1 MMEEKVVP
9 VERLY
14 VIVPQSVQV
23 EIPAGEL
30 GIWEYLPRIQS
41 TLMEPGR
48 LMAQVRHVGAKL
60 AYDMA
65 ADNVPWRDITT
76 IVLSVRNSKE
86 LEKVTTELEEVVY
99 NDSNLF
105 SAYLTE
111 YSDINPEFYG
121 TNDRV
126 HTATI
131 VGPVPSSETLDSV
144 IGHLPLYG
152 KEI

>member
-1 MMEEKVVP
+1 MTEEKAVP

-30 GIWEYLPRIQS
+30 EIGEYFPRIQ
-41 TLMEPGR
+41 TIPMEPGR

-60 AYDMA
+60 AYAMA
-65 ADNVPWRDITT
+65 ANNVPWRDITT

-86 LEKVTTELEEVVY
+86 LEKVTAELEEVVY
-99 NDSNLF
+99 NDSDLF

-111 YSDINPEFYG
+111 YSDVNPEFYG
-121 TNDRV
+121 TNERV

-131 VGPVPSSETLDSV
+131 VGPVSSSETLDSA